1 MAELT
6 QQERLQPSLLDRL
19 IDAAPEQHQESRD
32 QRVLSLRRLRE
43 GVLRDLG
50 WLLNCTNLASVQDLE
65 SYPHVA
71 DSVVNFGTPAL
82 GGITASNFKQIQME
96 MERRLRQVIASFE
109 PRILKDTLKV
119 RLAIDDDLMAHN
131 AVVFEIEGE
140 LWAQPVSQRIFLRTE
155 VDLELGAVKVIDFT
169 GVRGA

>member
-19 IDAAPEQHQESRD
+19 IDTAPEEKQESRD

-43 GVLRDLG
+43 GVLRDLA
-50 WLLNCTNLASVQDLE
+50 WLLNCTNLSAVQDLAA
-65 SYPHVA
+65 YPHVA

-82 GGITASNFKQIQME
+82 GGITASNFKQIQAE
-96 MERRLRQVIASFE
+96 MERRLRQVIISFE
-109 PRILKDTLKV
+109 PRILKDTLKI
-119 RLAIDDDLMAHN
+119 RLAVDADLMAHN

-155 VDLELGAVKVIDFT
+155 IDLELGAVKVIDFS
-169 GVRGA
+169 GARGT

>member
-19 IDAAPEQHQESRD
+19 VDSEPEQKQESRD

-50 WLLNCTNLASVQDLE
+50 WLLNCTNLASVQDLDA
-65 SYPHVA
+65 YPHVA
-71 DSVVNFGTPAL
+71 DSVLNFGAPAL
-82 GGITASNFKQIQME
+82 GGITASNFKQIQIE

-119 RLAIDDDLMAHN
+119 RLAVDADLMAHN

-169 GVRGA
+169 GARGT

>member
-19 IDAAPEQHQESRD
+19 IDMAPEEKQESRD

-43 GVLRDLG
+43 GVLRDLA
-50 WLLNCTNLASVQDLE
+50 WLLNCTNLATVQDLDP
-65 SYPHVA
+65 YPHAA

-82 GGITASNFKQIQME
+82 GGLTASNFQQISGD
-96 MERRLRQVIASFE
+96 MERRLRQVIATFE
-109 PRILKDTLKV
+109 PRILKNTLKV
-119 RLAIDDDLMAHN
+119 RLLIDPDLMAHN

-140 LWAQPVSQRIFLRTE
+140 LWAQPVSQRIYLRTE
-155 VDLELGAVKVIDFT
+155 VDLELGSVKVIDAN
-169 GVRGA
+169 GARGA

>member
-50 WLLNCTNLASVQDLE
+50 WLLNCTNLASVQDLDA
-65 SYPHVA
+65 YPHVA

-82 GGITASNFKQIQME
+82 GGITASNFKQIQLE
-96 MERRLRQVIASFE
+96 MERRLRQVIASYE

-119 RLAIDDDLMAHN
+119 RLAVDVDLMAHN

-155 VDLELGAVKVIDFT
+155 VDLELGSVKVIDFT
-169 GVRGA
+169 GARGT